1 MGRVLAL
8 GTRYLVRLHDDR
20 VRVVVN
26 DGAVRIEPAAG
37 AAGACRLEAGEGACT
52 TPGFGAI
59 CRQHASGRVHR
70 GTGRYR
76 RGRLACDPAVA
87 GLRISGS
94 FPWRTPIVRW
104 PLSSACRCRC
114 CAIPA
119 IGSCC
124 AAEPENTG
132 RTVTFAFSIG
142 IRVKP
147 RFSSPGTQRYVLAFR
162 SLPSA
167 RLAHENRRR
176 AGHGGGRRRAGGR
189 PGHAQTPATAAPR
202 VRANVPAG
210 PLGAALAGFAR
221 QAQVLL
227 SFDPALADGLQ
238 SPGLQGSHG
247 VQEGLTHCWPAP
259 PCRRIAA
266 RTVISNCGAPAP
278 IGAGGG
284 AGSGSD
290 DRGLGPVYR
299 RLDAVRQRPGAVAA
313 RYAAVDQ
320 RHHPAADGRPR
331 HRQRARRH
339 GERHRHE
346 RAAGRIGAPD
356 LLLARLFHGYLS
368 VRRRGQALEQPVPVR
383 RRQPGSGHL

>member
-1 MGRVLAL
+1 MTARCGSPPPPARRARVGWRRARAPGSTRAARPSGPAMHEDAWLQGAL
-8 GTRYLVRLHDDR
+8 YADNMRLD
-20 VRVVVN
+20 
-26 DGAVRIEPAAG
+26 AFIAE
-37 AAGACRLEAGEGACT
+37 L
-52 TPGFGAI
+52 
-59 CRQHASGRVHR
+59 
-70 GTGRYR
+70 GRYR

-104 PLSSACRCRC
+104 PLSSAPCRCRC

-176 AGHGGGRRRAGGR
+176 AGHGGIGRRRAGGR
-189 PGHAQTPATAAPR
+189 PGPCTDARDRRAARP
-202 VRANVPAG
+202 ANVPAG

-259 PCRRIAA
+259 RRRIAA

-278 IGAGGG
+278 
-284 AGSGSD
+284 
-290 DRGLGPVYR
+290 RPRNWRRWWCWEQERRPRLGPVYR